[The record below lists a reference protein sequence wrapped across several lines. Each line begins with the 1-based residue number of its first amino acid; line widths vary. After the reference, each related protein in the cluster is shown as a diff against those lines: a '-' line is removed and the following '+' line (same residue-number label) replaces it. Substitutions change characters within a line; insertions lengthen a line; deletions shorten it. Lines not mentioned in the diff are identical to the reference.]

1 MKKSVIIT
9 AHPKTKAMLTPAKE
23 GWSTMRV
30 EQKTLSLAGVGGIR
44 SRSAFITKKNEDW
57 AILIKEMG
65 LAVGLPIAGQIIRTE
80 TRKPQFEGQNPKK
93 YPEGNAKAGEVFL
106 VDGQAVFFQD
116 TYTEDLTAKDELIL
130 SSAKSNVQVSV
141 ELAA

>member
-1 MKKSVIIT
+1 MKKSTLIIA
-9 AHPKTKAMLTPAKE
+9 AHPVTKVMLTPSKKE

-30 EQKTLSLAGVGGIR
+30 DQKTYSLEGPGGIKP
-44 SRSAFITKKNEDW
+44 RSAFITKKNEDW
-57 AILIKEMG
+57 AILTKVMN
-65 LAVGLPIAGQIIRTE
+65 LQAGLPISGQIVREEKRT
-80 TRKPQFEGQNPKK
+80 PFYEGQNPKK
-93 YPEGNAKAGEVFL
+93 NPTTNEIVL